1 MKLFATIYLKGHL
14 VAAMFL
20 GQGATMHDCRQVN
33 AHYARILPDAPFIK
47 SGEAKI
53 SDIRLSCEWHDR
65 SPLKDGVEL

>member
-1 MKLFATIYLKGHL
+1 MKLFATLYLKGHL
-14 VAAMFL
+14 IAAMFL

-53 SDIRLSCEWHDR
+53 SDIRLSCEWHDTNPVKNGKR
-65 SPLKDGVEL
+65 V